1 MPSTAPYAVREI
13 EPVATDELLEL
24 VRLGLGAGSVPRT
37 REFWNWK
44 HVDNPF
50 GPSYALAAEADGR
63 LVGLRMFLRWRFL
76 AGEREIAAVRAVD
89 TVTHPD
95 WQGRG
100 IFTRLTL
107 TLLERVERDG
117 VAFVFNTPNRASRAG
132 YLKMGWRDVGRVP
145 VLVKPLRPWRMLFGG
160 RRRVEEATARGAGA
174 SADQNPA
181 HEPLPGTVPLDEL
194 LASEAAGALQAS
206 PAARA
211 CRLRTARSIAYLRWR
226 YQAIPDIE
234 YRAAWRELGDGA
246 VAAIVRLRQR
256 RGRRELSISELL
268 ETEGPRS
275 PSRTAALLSELADGA
290 GADYAATSAPDDD
303 HRRRALRHSGFR
315 AVPTGTPWLT
325 ARPLATTTPDPAN
338 WSSWSLSTGD
348 LELF

>member
-1 MPSTAPYAVREI
+1 MPSTTTYAIREI

-50 GPSYALAAEADGR
+50 GPSYALVAEADGR
-63 LVGLRMFLRWRFL
+63 LVGLRMFLRWRFR

-107 TLLERVERDG
+107 ALLERVERDG

-160 RRRVEEATARGAGA
+160 GRSTRETAGEREGDRI
-174 SADQNPA
+174 SQHLD
-181 HEPLPGTVPLDEL
+181 HELLPGTVPVAEL
-194 LASEAAGALQAS
+194 LSSEAAGALQAS
-206 PAARA
+206 PPAEA
-211 CRLRTARSIAYLRWR
+211 CRIQTSRSTAYLRWR

-234 YRAAWRELGDGA
+234 YRAKWSEQGNAAG
-246 VAAIVRLRQR
+246 AAIVRLRQR

-268 ETEGPRS
+268 ETRAPHS
-275 PSRTAALLSELADGA
+275 PPVTAALLSELADRG
-290 GADYAATSAPDDD
+290 GIDYVATSAPADEA
-303 HRRRALRHSGFR
+303 RLQALRRCGFR
-315 AVPTGTPWLT
+315 AIPTGTPWLT
-325 ARPLATTTPDPAN
+325 ARPLATTTPDPTN